1 MCAAVPEGEAV
12 VSDEADAEGD
22 GKGDEVCAQRRHV
35 RAFDGKRQHG
45 EMYGGGGRAD
55 EEEVAALFGAVGGAH
70 GLAGS
75 GGACQMGFCA
85 LP

>member
-1 MCAAVPEGEAV
+1 MRAAVPEGEAV
-12 VSDEADAEGD
+12 VAGEADAEGD
-22 GKGDEVCAQRRHV
+22 GKGDEVGAQRRHV
-35 RAFDGKRQHG
+35 RAFNGERQHG

-70 GLAGS
+70 GCAGS
-75 GGACQMGFCA
+75 GGACQMVFCA